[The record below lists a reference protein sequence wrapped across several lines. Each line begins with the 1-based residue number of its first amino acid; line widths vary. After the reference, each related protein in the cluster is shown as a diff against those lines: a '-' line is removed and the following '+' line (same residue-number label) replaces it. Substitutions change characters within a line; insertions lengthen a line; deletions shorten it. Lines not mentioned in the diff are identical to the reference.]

1 LRAIRNVTRQSPV
14 CPALRRVMAA
24 SDYVDIDEGS
34 AIAGVS
40 VSTFRY
46 WIYCGRLE
54 SVRPGRRRMVRR
66 DVLETFLAS
75 DITAKRRSRVTPRV
89 KQSRR

>member
-1 LRAIRNVTRQSPV
+1 MFDDAGH
-14 CPALRRVMAA
+14 LRRTMAA

-46 WIYCGRLE
+46 WIYCGRLQ

-66 DVLETFLAS
+66 DVLEKFLSS
-75 DITAKRRSRVTPRV
+75 DLAAERKANPVPRV
-89 KQSRR
+89 KQSQR